1 MSKKK
6 STERQTIKKWL
17 IDDGISVD
25 EETLSR
31 VFESVMRNIY
41 KNSEHSLRSA
51 YLRFLLEHYLELK
64 DGKFG

>member
-1 MSKKK
+1 MGNKKPI
-6 STERQTIKKWL
+6 ERQIIKQWL
-17 IDDGISVD
+17 IDDGILID
-25 EETLSR
+25 EETLSG
-31 VFESVMRNIY
+31 VFESVMQNIY